1 MFQLLELRM
10 VATDKEAEVPKE
22 NGELV
27 QRFQHLFE
35 KPQGLPPKRIVRHSI
50 PLWLE
55 QDLSDS
61 DPIIILPSKR
71 MK

>member
-22 NGELV
+22 NGVSV

-35 KPQGLPPKRIVRHSI
+35 KP
-50 PLWLE
+50 
-55 QDLSDS
+55 
-61 DPIIILPSKR
+61 
-71 MK
+71 